1 MKIKHQRGFTLIELL
16 IAIAIV
22 GILVA
27 IAIPSY
33 KRYTKRAHYAEVVQA
48 AAPFK
53 LGVEECYQM
62 TGSLDECI
70 AGKNGIPD
78 DVTIDAGLVDT
89 IKVEAEG
96 KIIITPMTKYGITT
110 ADTYELIPNIT
121 NGRLVWATTGGG
133 VAKGYAH

>member
-33 KRYTKRAHYAEVVQA
+33 KRYTKRAHYTEVVQA